1 MRFFANGW
9 KGFVLMAWLPVALS
23 APTAMEASRM
33 WMTVGEQRFA
43 IALDDNPSTRQLLTR
58 LPLSLD
64 MTDLHGNEKYATVQP
79 PLPTQ
84 PYRPGTIHSGDF
96 LLYGDDTLVVFYKT
110 FDSSYRYSRL
120 GRIDRPQDLAEV
132 LGRGDVRVTFTL
144 HE

>member
-1 MRFFANGW
+1 
-9 KGFVLMAWLPVALS
+9 
-23 APTAMEASRM
+23 M

-43 IALDDNPSTRQLLTR
+43 IALEDNPSTRQLLTR
-58 LPLSLD
+58 LPLSLE

-84 PYRPGTIHSGDF
+84 PYPPGTIRIGDF

>member
-1 MRFFANGW
+1 
-9 KGFVLMAWLPVALS
+9 
-23 APTAMEASRM
+23 
-33 WMTVGEQRFA
+33 MTVGEQRFA

-64 MTDLHGNEKYATVQP
+64 MADLHGNEKYATVQP

-120 GRIDRPQDLAEV
+120 GRIERPQDLAEV

>member
-23 APTAMEASRM
+23 APTAMEASTM
-33 WMTVGEQRFA
+33 WMTVGEHRFA
-43 IALDDNPSTRQLLTR
+43 IALEDNPSTRQLLTR

-84 PYRPGTIHSGDF
+84 PYRPGTTTAAISF
-96 LLYGDDTLVVFYKT
+96 CMATIRWWSSTKPSIRPTAIRVLVAST
-110 FDSSYRYSRL
+110 
-120 GRIDRPQDLAEV
+120 GRRTWPKSWGVAMC
-132 LGRGDVRVTFTL
+132 G
-144 HE
+144 

>member
-1 MRFFANGW
+1 MRFFAHGW

-58 LPLSLD
+58 LPLSLE

-84 PYRPGTIHSGDF
+84 PYRPGTIQSGDF

-120 GRIDRPQDLAEV
+120 GRIERPQDLAEV

-144 HE
+144 DE

>member
-1 MRFFANGW
+1 MRIFANGW
-9 KGFVLMAWLPVALS
+9 KGFVLLAWLPFALS
-23 APTAMEASRM
+23 ATTATEDSTM

-64 MTDLHGNEKYATVQP
+64 MADLHSNEKYATVQP

-84 PYRPGTIHSGDF
+84 PYRPGTIHNGDF

-120 GRIDRPQDLAEV
+120 GRIDRPQDLAEA
-132 LGRGDVRVTFTL
+132 LGRGDVRVTFTR

>member
-1 MRFFANGW
+1 MRLFANGW
-9 KGFVLMAWLPVALS
+9 KGFVLMAWLPFALS
-23 APTAMEASRM
+23 APTAMEASTM

-64 MTDLHGNEKYATVQP
+64 MADLHGNEKYATVQP

-84 PYRPGTIHSGDF
+84 PYRPGTIHNGDF
-96 LLYGDDTLVVFYKT
+96 LLYGADTWVVFYKT

-120 GRIDRPQDLAEV
+120 GRIERPQDLAEA

-144 HE
+144 DE

>member
-1 MRFFANGW
+1 
-9 KGFVLMAWLPVALS
+9 MAWLPVALS
-23 APTAMEASRM
+23 APTAMEASTM

-43 IALDDNPSTRQLLTR
+43 IALDDNPSTRQLRTR
-58 LPLSLD
+58 LPLSLE

-120 GRIDRPQDLAEV
+120 GRIERPQDSAEV

-144 HE
+144 E